1 MISTYSDK
9 AALELLAA
17 KLHLKTVL
25 ISNLEPQMNLQERE
39 QLTTFLQ
46 QLAQARAGV
55 KDEEA
60 QAMIASTFARQPDAA
75 YLVVQRALLLDAA
88 LQDAQAQIAQLKAQ
102 LAQQRP
108 AVATSGFLDA
118 TTWGR
123 QPTPV
128 ASPPAMSPSPV
139 QAVQPAPFAPPARG
153 FQAPGFLSNMATTAA
168 GVAAGAFL
176 FQGING
182 LMGGHSSSPLAGAS
196 PLSSPAADK
205 EAPGNNFLDAP
216 TDTSSSVPDTSAGFS
231 DLLDIG
237 GSDDS
242 SDWT

>member
-1 MISTYSDK
+1 
-9 AALELLAA
+9 
-17 KLHLKTVL
+17 
-25 ISNLEPQMNLQERE
+25 MNLQERE

-46 QLAQARAGV
+46 QLAQVQAGS

-88 LQDAQAQIAQLKAQ
+88 LQDAQAQMAQLKAQ

-108 AVATSGFLDA
+108 TPAASSFLDA

-123 QPTPV
+123 QPSPV
-128 ASPPAMSPSPV
+128 LSAPAMSSPPV
-139 QAVQPAPFAPPARG
+139 QAFQAVQPAPFAPPARG

-176 FQGING
+176 FQGINSLVG
-182 LMGGHSSSPLAGAS
+182 SHHTSPLTGAS
-196 PLSSPAADK
+196 PLSSPAPEK
-205 EAPGNNFLDAP
+205 QAPANNFLDAP
-216 TDTSSSVPDTSAGFS
+216 TDNTSSVPDSSAGFS
-231 DLLDIG
+231 ELLDIG
-237 GSDDS
+237 PDDA

>member
-1 MISTYSDK
+1 
-9 AALELLAA
+9 
-17 KLHLKTVL
+17 
-25 ISNLEPQMNLQERE
+25 MNLQERE

-46 QLAQARAGV
+46 QLAQAQAGP

-60 QAMIASTFARQPDAA
+60 QTMIAGTFARQPDAA

-88 LQDAQAQIAQLKAQ
+88 LQEAQTQMTQLKAQ

-108 AVATSGFLDA
+108 APASSSFLDA

-123 QPTPV
+123 QPSPV
-128 ASPPAMSPSPV
+128 VSSPVMSSPPV
-139 QAVQPAPFAPPARG
+139 QAVQGIQAVQPAAFAPASRG

-176 FQGING
+176 FQGINSLVG
-182 LMGGHSSSPLAGAS
+182 SHHNSPLASVS
-196 PLSSPAADK
+196 PSSAPAADK
-205 EAPGNNFLDAP
+205 DAPANNFLEAP
-216 TDTSSSVPDTSAGFS
+216 TDAGNSVAYSSAGFS

-242 SDWT
+242 SDWS

>member
-1 MISTYSDK
+1 
-9 AALELLAA
+9 
-17 KLHLKTVL
+17 
-25 ISNLEPQMNLQERE
+25 MNLQERE

-88 LQDAQAQIAQLKAQ
+88 LQDAQAQITQLKAQ

-108 AVATSGFLDA
+108 APAASSFLDA

-123 QPTPV
+123 QPSPAFSAPV
-128 ASPPAMSPSPV
+128 MSSPPVQAV
-139 QAVQPAPFAPPARG
+139 QAVQPAAFAPPVRG

-176 FQGING
+176 FQGINS
-182 LMGGHSSSPLAGAS
+182 LVGGHHNSPLAGAS

-205 EAPGNNFLDAP
+205 EAPANNFLDAP
-216 TDTSSSVPDTSAGFS
+216 TDTSSSIPDSSAGFS
-231 DLLDIG
+231 ELLDIG

>member
-1 MISTYSDK
+1 
-9 AALELLAA
+9 
-17 KLHLKTVL
+17 
-25 ISNLEPQMNLQERE
+25 MNLQERE

-46 QLAQARAGV
+46 QLAQAQAGA

-88 LQDAQAQIAQLKAQ
+88 LQDAQAQITQLKAQ

-108 AVATSGFLDA
+108 AAPASGFLDA

-123 QPTPV
+123 QPSPV
-128 ASPPAMSPSPV
+128 ASTPTMTSP
-139 QAVQPAPFAPPARG
+139 AVQPAPIAPPSRG
-153 FQAPGFLSNMATTAA
+153 FQAPSFLSNMATTAA

-176 FQGING
+176 FQGINSLVG
-182 LMGGHSSSPLAGAS
+182 SHHNSPLPGAN
-196 PLSSPAADK
+196 PLSSPAAEK
-205 EAPGNNFLDAP
+205 EAPANNFLDAP
-216 TDTSSSVPDTSAGFS
+216 TDTSSSIPDNNAGFS
-231 DLLDIG
+231 ELLDIG
-237 GSDDS
+237 PDDS

>member
-1 MISTYSDK
+1 
-9 AALELLAA
+9 
-17 KLHLKTVL
+17 
-25 ISNLEPQMNLQERE
+25 MNLQERE

-46 QLAQARAGV
+46 QLAQAQAGA

-60 QAMIASTFARQPDAA
+60 QAMIAGTFSRQPDAA
-75 YLVVQRALLLDAA
+75 YLVVQRSLLLDAA
-88 LQDAQAQIAQLKAQ
+88 LQDAQAQISALKTQ

-108 AVATSGFLDA
+108 APAASSFLDA

-123 QPTPV
+123 QPSPV
-128 ASPPAMSPSPV
+128 ISAPIVSSPPV
-139 QAVQPAPFAPPARG
+139 QAVQGIQAVQPAAFAPPARG

-176 FQGING
+176 FQGINSLVG
-182 LMGGHSSSPLAGAS
+182 SHHSSPLAGAS
-196 PLSSPAADK
+196 PLSSSVADK
-205 EAPGNNFLDAP
+205 EAPASNFLDAP
-216 TDTSSSVPDTSAGFS
+216 TDTSSSVADSSAGFS

-237 GSDDS
+237 GSDES

>member
-1 MISTYSDK
+1 
-9 AALELLAA
+9 
-17 KLHLKTVL
+17 
-25 ISNLEPQMNLQERE
+25 MNLQERE

-88 LQDAQAQIAQLKAQ
+88 LQDAQAQIAQLKTQ

-108 AVATSGFLDA
+108 GSPASGFLDA

-123 QPTPV
+123 QPSPV
-128 ASPPAMSPSPV
+128 HSSPVMSSPPV
-139 QAVQPAPFAPPARG
+139 QAVQAFQPAPFAAPARG

-176 FQGING
+176 FQGINS
-182 LMGGHSSSPLAGAS
+182 LVGGHHHSPLAGAS
-196 PLSSPAADK
+196 PLSSPVAAN
-205 EAPGNNFLDAP
+205 ESPANNFLDAP
-216 TDTSSSVPDTSAGFS
+216 TDTSSSVPDSSAGFS
-231 DLLDIG
+231 ELLDIG
-237 GSDDS
+237 PDDP

>member
-1 MISTYSDK
+1 
-9 AALELLAA
+9 
-17 KLHLKTVL
+17 
-25 ISNLEPQMNLQERE
+25 MNLQERE

-46 QLAQARAGV
+46 QLAQAQAGA

-60 QAMIASTFARQPDAA
+60 QAMIAGTFSRQPDAA
-75 YLVVQRALLLDAA
+75 YLVVQRSLLLDAA
-88 LQDAQAQIAQLKAQ
+88 LQDAQAQISALKTQ

-108 AVATSGFLDA
+108 APAASSFLDA

-123 QPTPV
+123 QPSPV
-128 ASPPAMSPSPV
+128 ISAPMVSSPPV
-139 QAVQPAPFAPPARG
+139 QAVQGLQAVQPAAFAPPARG

-176 FQGING
+176 FQGINSLVG
-182 LMGGHSSSPLAGAS
+182 SHHITPLAGAS
-196 PLSSPAADK
+196 PLSSSAADK
-205 EAPGNNFLDAP
+205 EAPANNFLDAP
-216 TDTSSSVPDTSAGFS
+216 TDTSSSVADSSAGFS

-237 GSDDS
+237 GSDES

>member
-1 MISTYSDK
+1 
-9 AALELLAA
+9 
-17 KLHLKTVL
+17 
-25 ISNLEPQMNLQERE
+25 MNLQERE
-39 QLTTFLQ
+39 LLTTFLQ
-46 QLAQARAGV
+46 QLAQVQAGT

-60 QAMIASTFARQPDAA
+60 QAMVAGTFARQPDAA

-88 LQDAQAQIAQLKAQ
+88 LQDAQVQITQLKAQ

-108 AVATSGFLDA
+108 APAASSFLDA

-123 QPTPV
+123 QPSPV
-128 ASPPAMSPSPV
+128 ITAPMKSSPPV
-139 QAVQPAPFAPPARG
+139 QAVQGIQAVQPAAFAPPTRG
-153 FQAPGFLSNMATTAA
+153 FQAPGFLTNMATTAA

-176 FQGING
+176 FQRINS
-182 LMGGHSSSPLAGAS
+182 LVGGHPDSPLAGAS
-196 PLSSPAADK
+196 PLSSTAADK
-205 EAPGNNFLDAP
+205 EAPANNLFDAP
-216 TDTSSSVPDTSAGFS
+216 TDTSSVADSSAGFS

>member
-1 MISTYSDK
+1 
-9 AALELLAA
+9 
-17 KLHLKTVL
+17 
-25 ISNLEPQMNLQERE
+25 MNLQERE

-46 QLAQARAGV
+46 QLAQAQAGP

-60 QAMIASTFARQPDAA
+60 QTMIAGTFARQPDAA

-88 LQDAQAQIAQLKAQ
+88 LQEAQTQMTQLKAQ

-108 AVATSGFLDA
+108 APASSSFLDA

-123 QPTPV
+123 QPSPV
-128 ASPPAMSPSPV
+128 FSSPVMSSPPVQAV
-139 QAVQPAPFAPPARG
+139 QAVQPAAFAPASRG

-176 FQGING
+176 FQGINSLVG
-182 LMGGHSSSPLAGAS
+182 SHHNSPLASVS
-196 PLSSPAADK
+196 PLSAPAADK
-205 EAPGNNFLDAP
+205 DAPANNFLDAP
-216 TDTSSSVPDTSAGFS
+216 TDAGSGVADSSAGFS

-242 SDWT
+242 SDWS

>member
-1 MISTYSDK
+1 
-9 AALELLAA
+9 
-17 KLHLKTVL
+17 
-25 ISNLEPQMNLQERE
+25 MNLPERE

-46 QLAQARAGV
+46 QLAQAQAGA

-60 QAMIASTFARQPDAA
+60 QAMIAGTFSRQSDAA

-88 LQDAQAQIAQLKAQ
+88 LQEAQAQITQLKAQ

-108 AVATSGFLDA
+108 APSTSSFLDA

-123 QPTPV
+123 QPSPALSAPV
-128 ASPPAMSPSPV
+128 MSSPPAAGIQAI
-139 QAVQPAPFAPPARG
+139 QAVQPAAFAPAARG

-176 FQGING
+176 FQGINSLVG
-182 LMGGHSSSPLAGAS
+182 SQHNSPLAGAS
-196 PLSSPAADK
+196 PSPSPSPSPLSAPAADK
-205 EAPGNNFLDAP
+205 EAPANHFLDAP
-216 TDTSSSVPDTSAGFS
+216 TDTGSSVADSSAGFS

-237 GSDDS
+237 GLESS

>member
-1 MISTYSDK
+1 
-9 AALELLAA
+9 
-17 KLHLKTVL
+17 
-25 ISNLEPQMNLQERE
+25 MNLQERE

-46 QLAQARAGV
+46 QLAQVQAGS

-88 LQDAQAQIAQLKAQ
+88 LQDAQAQMAQLKAQ

-108 AVATSGFLDA
+108 TPAASSFLDA

-123 QPTPV
+123 QPSPV
-128 ASPPAMSPSPV
+128 LSVPVISSPPV
-139 QAVQPAPFAPPARG
+139 QAVQAVQGIQAVQPAAFAPPARG
-153 FQAPGFLSNMATTAA
+153 FQAPSFLSNMATTAA

-176 FQGING
+176 FQGINSLVG
-182 LMGGHSSSPLAGAS
+182 SHHSSPLAGAS

-205 EAPGNNFLDAP
+205 EAPASNFLDAP
-216 TDTSSSVPDTSAGFS
+216 ADTGSVLDSSTGFS
-231 DLLDIG
+231 ELLDIG
-237 GSDDS
+237 GSDES

>member
-1 MISTYSDK
+1 
-9 AALELLAA
+9 
-17 KLHLKTVL
+17 
-25 ISNLEPQMNLQERE
+25 MNLQERE

-46 QLAQARAGV
+46 QLAQAQAGA

-60 QAMIASTFARQPDAA
+60 QALIASAFSRQPDAA

-88 LQDAQAQIAQLKAQ
+88 LQEAQVENARLKAQ

-108 AVATSGFLDA
+108 APAAPGFLDA

-123 QPTPV
+123 QPSPV
-128 ASPPAMSPSPV
+128 FSAPVMASPPV
-139 QAVQPAPFAPPARG
+139 QAVQGIQAVQPAAFAPPARG
-153 FQAPGFLSNMATTAA
+153 FQAPGFLTNMATTAA

-176 FQGING
+176 FQGINSLVG
-182 LMGGHSSSPLAGAS
+182 NHHNSPLAGAS
-196 PLSSPAADK
+196 PLSAPAADK
-205 EAPGNNFLDAP
+205 EAPANNFLDAP
-216 TDTSSSVPDTSAGFS
+216 TDTSSSVADSSAGFS

-242 SDWT
+242 SDST

>member
-1 MISTYSDK
+1 
-9 AALELLAA
+9 
-17 KLHLKTVL
+17 
-25 ISNLEPQMNLQERE
+25 MNLQERE

-46 QLAQARAGV
+46 QLAQAQAGA

-60 QAMIASTFARQPDAA
+60 QAMIAGTFFRQPDAA
-75 YLVVQRALLLDAA
+75 YLVVQRSLLLDAA
-88 LQDAQAQIAQLKAQ
+88 LQDAQAQISALKTQ

-108 AVATSGFLDA
+108 APAASSFLDA

-123 QPTPV
+123 QPSPV
-128 ASPPAMSPSPV
+128 ISAPMVSSPPV
-139 QAVQPAPFAPPARG
+139 QAVQAVQPVAFAPPARG

-176 FQGING
+176 FQGINSLVG
-182 LMGGHSSSPLAGAS
+182 SHHSTPLAGAS
-196 PLSSPAADK
+196 PLSSSAADK
-205 EAPGNNFLDAP
+205 EAPASNFLDAP
-216 TDTSSSVPDTSAGFS
+216 TDTSSSVADSSAGFS

-237 GSDDS
+237 GSDES

>member
-1 MISTYSDK
+1 
-9 AALELLAA
+9 
-17 KLHLKTVL
+17 
-25 ISNLEPQMNLQERE
+25 MNLQERE

-46 QLAQARAGV
+46 QLAQAQAGA

-60 QAMIASTFARQPDAA
+60 QVMIASTFARQPDAA

-108 AVATSGFLDA
+108 AAPAPGFLDA

-123 QPTPV
+123 QPSPV
-128 ASPPAMSPSPV
+128 LSAPVMSSPPV
-139 QAVQPAPFAPPARG
+139 QAVQPTPVASPARG
-153 FQAPGFLSNMATTAA
+153 FQAPSFLSNIATTAA

-176 FQGING
+176 FQGINS
-182 LMGGHSSSPLAGAS
+182 LMGSHHNSPLGGAS

-205 EAPGNNFLDAP
+205 EAPANNFLDAP
-216 TDTSSSVPDTSAGFS
+216 TDTNSSVPDTSAGFS
-231 DLLDIG
+231 ELLDIG
-237 GSDDS
+237 PDDS
-242 SDWT
+242 SEWT